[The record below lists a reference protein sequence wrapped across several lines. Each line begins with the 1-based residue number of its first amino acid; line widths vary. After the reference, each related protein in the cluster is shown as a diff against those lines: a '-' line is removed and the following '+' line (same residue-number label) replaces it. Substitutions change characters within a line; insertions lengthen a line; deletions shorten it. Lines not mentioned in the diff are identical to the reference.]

1 MNNDDFYDNYYIN
14 EVDEPV
20 TTRHSRNNTTAFK
33 SYKKE
38 TNTYLD
44 AVKELDASINNLL
57 SYNLFGEKKKV
68 KKLKKY
74 KALGFHSA
82 QEYYGWLQSNG
93 LQIYSYDTEL
103 SNSIN
108 SLDYEITA
116 VLSRYKID

>member
-1 MNNDDFYDNYYIN
+1 MNNDDYYVN
-14 EVDEPV
+14 ELDDDFKQQL
-20 TTRHSRNNTTAFK
+20 TKHSRQSNRSPFK
-33 SYKKE
+33 QHKKLTPEYKESVMK
-38 TNTYLD
+38 LD
-44 AVKELDASINNLL
+44 ESIDNLL

-103 SNSIN
+103 SNSTN
-108 SLDYEITA
+108 SLDAEIAA
-116 VLSRYKID
+116 VLSRYKLD

>member
-1 MNNDDFYDNYYIN
+1 MNNDDYYVN
-14 EVDEPV
+14 ELDDDFKQQL
-20 TTRHSRNNTTAFK
+20 TKHSRQSNRCPFK
-33 SYKKE
+33 QHKKLTPEYKE
-38 TNTYLD
+38 S
-44 AVKELDASINNLL
+44 VMELDESINNLL

-103 SNSIN
+103 SNSTN
-108 SLDYEITA
+108 SLDAEIAA
-116 VLSRYKID
+116 VLSRYKLD